1 MNILIN
7 LGTRVNYFIV
17 TNLPYV
23 YHILSDYFLC
33 HIQYDKII
41 VVL

>member
-7 LGTRVNYFIV
+7 LGTKVNYFIV
-17 TNLPYV
+17 TNFTTL
-23 YHILSDYFLC
+23 LSYSFKLFLC
-33 HIQYDKII
+33 QIQYNKII